1 MKGFLLYI
9 FLISGLYS
17 VAQEEC
23 FLGIG
28 GQDDEVIE
36 EVFQLNDDQM
46 EKMKNWGA
54 ELKIRNEILK
64 DQADFLLRKHEQ
76 SSPEDLMAMS
86 YKYKDILDSM
96 KQNVRML
103 DKRLLSIFN
112 AKQYNFYLELCNQL
126 SLLPIYVDR
135 SVDEK

>member
-1 MKGFLLYI
+1 M
-9 FLISGLYS
+9 
-17 VAQEEC
+17 AQEEC
-23 FLGIG
+23 ILGIG

-36 EVFQLNDDQM
+36 EVFQLNDDQK

-64 DQADFLLRKHEQ
+64 DQAGYLLKKSEQ
-76 SSPEDLMAMS
+76 SSPEDLITMS

-112 AKQYNFYLELCNQL
+112 DKQYNFYLELCNQL

>member
-1 MKGFLLYI
+1 MICSLHCA
-9 FLISGLYS
+9 
-17 VAQEEC
+17 AQEEC
-23 FLGIG
+23 ILGIG

-36 EVFQLNDDQM
+36 EVFQLNEDQK

-64 DQADFLLRKHEQ
+64 DQAGYLLKKSEQ
-76 SSPEDLMAMS
+76 SSPEDLIVMS

-112 AKQYNFYLELCNQL
+112 DKQYNFYLELCNQL

>member
-1 MKGFLLYI
+1 M
-9 FLISGLYS
+9 
-17 VAQEEC
+17 AQEEC
-23 FLGIG
+23 ILGIG

-36 EVFQLNDDQM
+36 EVFQLNDDQK

-64 DQADFLLRKHEQ
+64 DQAGYLLKKSEQ
-76 SSPEDLMAMS
+76 SSPEDLIAMS

-112 AKQYNFYLELCNQL
+112 DKQYNFYLELCNQL

>member
-1 MKGFLLYI
+1 LKGFLFYF
-9 FLISGLYS
+9 FLICSLHC

-23 FLGIG
+23 ILGIG

-36 EVFQLNDDQM
+36 EVFQLNDDQI

-64 DQADFLLRKHEQ
+64 DQADFLLRKHAQ
-76 SSPEDLMAMS
+76 SSPEDLVAMS

>member
-1 MKGFLLYI
+1 MKGFLFYF
-9 FLISGLYS
+9 FLLSSLHC

-23 FLGIG
+23 ILGIG

-64 DQADFLLRKHEQ
+64 DQADFLLKKHIQ
-76 SSPEDLMAMS
+76 SSPEDLVAMS

-96 KQNVRML
+96 KQNMRML
-103 DKRLLSIFN
+103 DKRLLSTFN
-112 AKQYNFYLELCNQL
+112 GKQYNFYLKLCDQL
-126 SLLPIYVDR
+126 TLLPIYIDR